1 MALNCTVKQYSDK
14 VWSRLVKERDVH
26 CRFEGCKEKEDLE
39 AHHIIPRSQGGEN
52 ILENGITLCREHHRR
67 EYLRDHLHAQVQAK
81 TTRLFSS
88 PNRGKKRQLTGSFQ
102 ENAWSKIFGWTNPG
116 VQINRIEISQLGFW
130 HLIFSLTKCC

>member
-1 MALNCTVKQYSDK
+1 MNCTVKQYSDK

-67 EYLRDHLHAQVQAK
+67 EYLRDHLHTQVQAK

-88 PNRGKKRQLTGSFQ
+88 PNRGKKEAAYRFLSRKRLI
-102 ENAWSKIFGWTNPG
+102 ENIRMDKSWRPDQSD
-116 VQINRIEISQLGFW
+116 
-130 HLIFSLTKCC
+130 